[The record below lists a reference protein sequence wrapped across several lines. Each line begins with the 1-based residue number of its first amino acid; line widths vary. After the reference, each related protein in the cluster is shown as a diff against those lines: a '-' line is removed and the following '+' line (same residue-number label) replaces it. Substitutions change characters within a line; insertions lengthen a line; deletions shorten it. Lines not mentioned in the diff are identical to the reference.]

1 MFCTAS
7 VKQLLGNSDFVF
19 FEGGVENACKIKE
32 IKIDIAVKIKCTK
45 LILYYIN
52 NVMSFSVLL

>member
-1 MFCTAS
+1 